1 MNPADP
7 SRRALIGGLAA
18 ALLLARPMAWGAPDS
33 ASDPTTTALA
43 ALEQSAGG
51 RLGAYLLDT
60 GSGRSVGRNQDQRFG
75 MCSTFKLLLAAA
87 VLREVDAG
95 RLALE
100 TFIPYTKADMVP
112 HAPVTGEHLAEGG
125 MSIGALAKAT
135 QTTSDNVAANLL
147 IAQLGGPSAV
157 TTMLR
162 AMGDELTRLDRIEP
176 DMNLVPTGEVRDT
189 TTPQAMAHTVARI
202 MTGDLLQPDSRE
214 LLRSW
219 MLATST
225 GLHRIR
231 AGLPPAWLAGDKTGT
246 GVHPSMHNK
255 YNDVAVIWPP
265 DRAPVVVAVYF
276 EASGYF
282 ESTRPQDEAVL
293 AEVGRIAAEWIRA
306 DKAA

>member
-7 SRRALIGGLAA
+7 TRRALIGGLAA
-18 ALLLARPMAWGAPDS
+18 ALLLSRPMGWS
-33 ASDPTTTALA
+33 AQASVGDPTTAALA
-43 ALEQSAGG
+43 ALEHSSGG
-51 RLGAYLLDT
+51 RLGVYLLDT
-60 GSGRSVGRNQDQRFG
+60 GSGRGVGLNQDQRFG

-95 RLALE
+95 RMALE
-100 TFIPYTKADMVP
+100 TFIPYTQADMVP
-112 HAPVTGEHLAEGG
+112 HAPVTAEHLAEGG

-147 IAQLGGPSAV
+147 IAQLGGPARV
-157 TTMLR
+157 TAMLR

-176 DMNLVPTGEVRDT
+176 EMNLVPAGEVRDT

-214 LLRSW
+214 LLRGW
-219 MLATST
+219 MIATST

-231 AGLPPAWLAGDKTGT
+231 AGLPPDWLAGDKTGT
-246 GVHPSMHNK
+246 GAHPSMPNK

-282 ESTRPQDEAVL
+282 DSTRPQDEAVL

-306 DKAA
+306 G